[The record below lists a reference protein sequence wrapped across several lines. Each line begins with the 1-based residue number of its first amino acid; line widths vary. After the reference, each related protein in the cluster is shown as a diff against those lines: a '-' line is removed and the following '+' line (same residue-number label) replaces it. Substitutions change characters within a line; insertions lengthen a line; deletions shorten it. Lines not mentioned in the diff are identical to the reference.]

1 MDVDCAALVS
11 VWQPL
16 GEAYVQQG
24 ISFSRYDDKRQQ
36 RKKGADSAEL
46 LSPKK
51 TRSINSF
58 CL

>member
-1 MDVDCAALVS
+1 MDVHCAALVS

-16 GEAYVQQG
+16 GEAYVQQRT
-24 ISFSRYDDKRQQ
+24 SFSRYDDEVQQ

-51 TRSINSF
+51 REA
-58 CL
+58 